1 MSDVTK
7 GGRGKK
13 APYETTHCRIPL
25 PLKPIV
31 EQLANAYKGIA
42 GFGWV
47 EFQWLK
53 GVEEAIAKAAYPASE
68 DKPVNKNEESAKP
81 VNKNAE
87 ELVQRYLESCGL
99 TEIPLDEKGRPKA
112 RYDQLA
118 KFKYWLENDI

>member
-13 APYETTHCRIPL
+13 APYESTHCRIPL
-25 PLKPIV
+25 PLKPLV
-31 EQLANAYKGIA
+31 EQLANAYKGVA

-53 GVEEAIAKAAYPASE
+53 GVEEAIAKAAYPGSE
-68 DKPVNKNEESAKP
+68 DKPVNKIEEPAKP
-81 VNKNAE
+81 VNK
-87 ELVQRYLESCGL
+87 LVQEYLESLGL
-99 TEIPLDEKGRPKA
+99 EEMPKDEKGKVKA

-118 KFKYWLENDI
+118 KFAAWLETRED

>member
-13 APYETTHCRIPL
+13 APYESTHCRIPL

-42 GFGWV
+42 GLGWV

-53 GVEEAIAKAAYPASE
+53 GVEEAIAKAAYPGSE
-68 DKPVNKNEESAKP
+68 DKPVNK
-81 VNKNAE
+81 
-87 ELVQRYLESCGL
+87 LVQEYLESLGL
-99 TEIPLDEKGRPKA
+99 EEMPKDEKGKVKA

-118 KFKYWLENDI
+118 KFAAWLETRED

>member
-1 MSDVTK
+1 MTDYTK
-7 GGRGKK
+7 GGRHKK
-13 APYETTHCRIPL
+13 APYESTHCRIPL

-42 GFGWV
+42 GLGWV

-53 GVEEAIAKAAYPASE
+53 GVEEAIAKAAYPGSE
-68 DKPVNKNEESAKP
+68 DKPVNKIEEPAKP
-81 VNKNAE
+81 VNKNAQ

-99 TEIPLDEKGRPKA
+99 SEIPLDEKGKPKA